1 MFPPAD
7 ATDEEVFR
15 LLEGDRAAR
24 QKEED
29 IASLS
34 TTLGFREAIF
44 EVEGWSQEV
53 RDKFDA
59 TVESILKM
67 MPDEIRAKG

>member
-7 ATDEEVFR
+7 ATGEEVFR

-59 TVESILKM
+59 MVESILKM
-67 MPDEIRAKG
+67 MPNEIRAKG